1 MDSVVWI
8 TGNVGCDVEY
18 RTFADEVPYATFRV
32 ASTPRYRRSGEW
44 VDGETTWISV
54 TCARSLAENVR
65 ASVKKGEAVVVVGK
79 LRTNRWKDADGV
91 AQERLT
97 IEASAIGHDLTR
109 GVSTFKRASRAM
121 PDEKAGVA
129 EMLRATESRDE
140 AKQADVGSGGEAA
153 A

>member
-18 RTFADEVPYATFRV
+18 RTFGDDVPYATFRV

-65 ASVKKGEAVVVVGK
+65 TSVKKGEAVVVVGK
-79 LRTNRWKDADGV
+79 LRTNRWKDAEGA

-97 IEASAIGHDLTR
+97 IEANAIGHDLTR
-109 GVSTFKRASRAM
+109 GVAQFKRANRAQ

-129 EMLRATESRDE
+129 EMVRATETQSGD
-140 AKQADVGSGGEAA
+140 KHDGGTGGEAA